1 MASSNDAKKTAKA
14 SRPEYTASRRVGGA
28 TQPSNPAGPSSVTTG
43 RTAVAQN
50 SDFLFTSESVS
61 EGHPDKVADQIS
73 DAILDAIFTED
84 PNARVAAETLCNTG
98 LVVLA
103 GEITTTAN
111 IDYIHVARDT
121 IKSIGYDNTEFGID
135 YKGCAVLVAYDKQ
148 SPDIARGVDRSPEE
162 LLNQGAGDQGL
173 MFGYA
178 CDETPDLMPAPIWYA
193 HRLVQRQSE
202 LRKDG
207 RLNWLR
213 PDAKSQVT
221 FRYVDGKPVEVD
233 TVVLSTQHAPDISQ
247 EDIREAVIEE
257 IIKPVIPEGLLTPKT
272 RFLPNPTRVF
282 IIGRPQGD
290 CGLAGRKLIA
300 DTYGGACPHGGGAFS
315 GKDPSKVDRSAAYAA
330 RYVAK
335 NVVAAGLA
343 RQCQVQVSYA
353 IGVAEP
359 INITVYTEGTG
370 VIPDEQIARIVRE
383 NFDLRPRGII
393 EMLDLLRPIYTK
405 TAAYGHFGRA
415 EPEFSWEATDKAQVL
430 KQAA

>member
-1 MASSNDAKKTAKA
+1 MVAK
-14 SRPEYTASRRVGGA
+14 
-28 TQPSNPAGPSSVTTG
+28 
-43 RTAVAQN
+43 
-50 SDFLFTSESVS
+50 DFLFTSESVS

-73 DAILDAIFTED
+73 DSILDAILEQD
-84 PNARVAAETLCNTG
+84 PYARVAAETLTNTG

-111 IDYIHVARDT
+111 VDYIQVARDT
-121 IKSIGYDNTEFGID
+121 IKRIGYDNTDYGID

-148 SPDIARGVDRSPEE
+148 SPDIAKGVDRSPEA
-162 LLNQGAGDQGL
+162 NMDQGAGDQGL

-178 CDETPDLMPAPIWYA
+178 CDETPDYMPAAIWYS

-207 RLNWLR
+207 RLPWLR

-233 TVVLSTQHAPDISQ
+233 TVVLSTQHSPDISQ
-247 EDIREAVIEE
+247 ADIREAVIEE
-257 IIKPVIPEGLLTPKT
+257 IIKPSFPAGLLTAKT
-272 RFLPNPTRVF
+272 KFMINPTGIFV
-282 IIGRPQGD
+282 IGGPQGD
-290 CGLAGRKLIA
+290 CGLTGRKIIV

-335 NVVAAGLA
+335 NIVAAGLA
-343 RQCQVQVSYA
+343 SQCQVQISYA

-359 INITVYTEGTG
+359 INITINTYGTG
-370 VIPDEQIARIVRE
+370 VVPDDQIALLVRE
-383 NFDLRPRGII
+383 HFDLRPKGII
-393 EMLDLLRPIYTK
+393 NMLDLLRPIYAK

-415 EPEFSWEATDKAQVL
+415 EPEFSWEATDKVQVL
-430 KQAA
+430 KKAA